1 MLDQLR
7 AMGVFACVVEK
18 NSFSGAAR
26 DLGITTSAVSQ
37 QIRSLENEMEV
48 TLLHRS
54 TRKLSLTEAGQA
66 FFHSCQ
72 EMLAAAERGKIRI
85 NELRDDLV
93 GDLRIATTPELAA
106 NHVIPALSHWMS
118 AHRGLAVHVEADNQ
132 YIDLIEGRIDIALRI
147 SSKIEDSNLHVVPL
161 ARVEQVLVASPS
173 YLNQSTPISRPEDL
187 KHHDLI
193 PMNVIKNYQYLSF
206 QHGVTNED
214 ISLEMR
220 SRLTS
225 NNVLVAKALCQQGH
239 GIARILYL
247 DAQKDLVNGALV
259 EVLPEWKLPSFT
271 LYAIISKHE
280 QQPMKIHRCLEALKQ
295 YFCQLPGGRVML
307 PTNNWT

>member
-1 MLDQLR
+1 
-7 AMGVFACVVEK
+7 
-18 NSFSGAAR
+18 
-26 DLGITTSAVSQ
+26 
-37 QIRSLENEMEV
+37 
-48 TLLHRS
+48 
-54 TRKLSLTEAGQA
+54 
-66 FFHSCQ
+66 
-72 EMLAAAERGKIRI
+72 
-85 NELRDDLV
+85 
-93 GDLRIATTPELAA
+93 
-106 NHVIPALSHWMS
+106 MS

-147 SSKIEDSNLHVVPL
+147 SSKIEDNNLHVVPL

-173 YLNQSTPISRPEDL
+173 YLNQSIPISRPEDL

-206 QHGVTNED
+206 QHVVTSED
-214 ISLEMR
+214 ISLEMS

-247 DAQKDLVNGALV
+247 DAQKDLINGALV

-295 YFCQLPGGRVML
+295 YFCQLPGGR
-307 PTNNWT
+307 NYREAS

>member
-26 DLGITTSAVSQ
+26 NLGITTSAVSQ
-37 QIRSLENEMEV
+37 QIRSLEHEMEV

-193 PMNVIKNYQYLSF
+193 PMNVIKNYQFLSF
-206 QHGVTNED
+206 RHGVTNED

-295 YFCQLPGGRVML
+295 YFCQLPGGRIYQEAS
-307 PTNNWT
+307 

>member
-54 TRKLSLTEAGQA
+54 TRKLSLTEVGQA

-193 PMNVIKNYQYLSF
+193 PMNVIKNYQSLSF
-206 QHGVTNED
+206 QHSVTNED

-295 YFCQLPGGRVML
+295 YFCQLPGGRIYQEAS
-307 PTNNWT
+307 

>member
-26 DLGITTSAVSQ
+26 NLGITTSAVSQ
-37 QIRSLENEMEV
+37 QIRSLEHEMEV

-193 PMNVIKNYQYLSF
+193 PMNVIKNYQFLSF
-206 QHGVTNED
+206 RHGVTNED

-280 QQPMKIHRCLEALKQ
+280 
-295 YFCQLPGGRVML
+295 
-307 PTNNWT
+307 

>member
-37 QIRSLENEMEV
+37 QIRSLEQEMEV

-85 NELRDDLV
+85 NELRDDLI

-118 AHRGLAVHVEADNQ
+118 AHRGLAVHIEADNQ
-132 YIDLIEGRIDIALRI
+132 YIVLIDGRIDIALRM
-147 SSKIEDSNLHVVPL
+147 SSKIEDSNLHIVPL

-173 YLNQSTPISRPEDL
+173 YLNQSAPISRPEDL
-187 KHHDLI
+187 KNHDLI
-193 PMNVIKNYQYLSF
+193 PINVMKNYQSF
-206 QHGVTNED
+206 SFKHGITNEIINLD
-214 ISLEMR
+214 MR

-247 DAQKDLVNGALV
+247 DVQKDLISGALV
-259 EVLPEWKLPSFT
+259 EVLPEWNLPCFT
-271 LYAIISKHE
+271 LYAIISKCE

-295 YFCQLPGGRVML
+295 YFCQLPGGRIYQDAS
-307 PTNNWT
+307 